1 MEKYEINRVDGGA
14 YVRLSI
20 VPISRLVKVSPF
32 LLTLS
37 PSPREDLVFLGG
49 MELWIFRRYFI
60 DLRDEFLVYYFFFS
74 SPESYL
80 LKFDR
85 EISVKL

>member
-60 DLRDEFLVYYFFFS
+60 DLRMNSSYIIFS
-74 SPESYL
+74 SLPL
-80 LKFDR
+80 NH
-85 EISVKL
+85 IC

>member
-74 SPESYL
+74 SSESYL